1 MHSMAASV
9 AIGDRV
15 IPATLL
21 GAAAT
26 PLVASLAGGIL
37 AQPPHVGYVFDV
49 DGTDAD
55 VLWDTGEVA
64 LDLPADDAGICSI
77 LRLAASSVV
86 ATWVGR
92 VVQLIGGSP
101 EFCGVVLFIASI
113 EADPLTPSS
122 LVDFVVVK
130 STGPSQVYWAAP
142 ITSISLASGR

>member
-1 MHSMAASV
+1 MAASV

-21 GAAAT
+21 GAVAS

-49 DGTDAD
+49 DATAAD

-64 LDLPADDAGICSI
+64 IDLPADDAGVCSI
-77 LRLAASSVV
+77 LRLAASSAV
-86 ATWVGR
+86 AAWVGR
-92 VVQLIGGSP
+92 VVQLTGGAP
-101 EFCGVVLFIASI
+101 EFSGVVLFIASI
-113 EADPLTPSS
+113 EADPLTPSA

-130 STGPSQVYWAAP
+130 STGPSQVYWIAP
-142 ITSISLASGR
+142 LTSISLAPGR

>member
-1 MHSMAASV
+1 MHPMAASV

-26 PLVASLAGGIL
+26 PLVASLAGGLL
-37 AQPPHVGYVFDV
+37 AQPPHVGYVFDL
-49 DGTDAD
+49 DGTAAD
-55 VLWDTGEVA
+55 VLWDTGEVT

-77 LRLAASSVV
+77 LRLAASSAV

-101 EFCGVVLFIASI
+101 EFTGVVLFIASV
-113 EADPLTPSS
+113 EADPLTPSA

-130 STGPSQVYWAAP
+130 STGPTQVYWIAP
-142 ITSISLASGR
+142 LTTISLAPGR